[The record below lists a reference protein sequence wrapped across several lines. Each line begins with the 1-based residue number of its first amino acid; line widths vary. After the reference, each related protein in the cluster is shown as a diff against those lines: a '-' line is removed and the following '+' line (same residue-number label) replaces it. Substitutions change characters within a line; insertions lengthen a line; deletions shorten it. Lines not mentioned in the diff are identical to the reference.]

1 MTSDERDIRAAGNV
15 CTPASATPGVL
26 FLVQVR
32 AAVLKNTLRQ
42 VFQDRPLKFLGT
54 AASLLLIWAALYEL
68 LVQSLLVVNRSVLE
82 GIVATPV
89 MFHFLFLALMGMLTF
104 SNAIL
109 CYGILFK
116 RPEIG
121 YLLASPVEPRD
132 LVIVKFIESLV
143 LSSWS
148 LILLGLPLMMA
159 LARVYSEEWTFYPL
173 FLALFLAFIPLP
185 GALGLLLAWGSVMVC
200 PRTPRRALVL
210 VLVLIIVVGIWYFRG
225 ILATPMTTTDWLERF
240 YDRIGLL
247 GNALFPHT
255 WVSKGIMNALQG
267 RSGLGGYY
275 LYVTMANSL
284 FAGVVAVAVVSRR
297 FMPAYSRAQG
307 GRHRRVGIG
316 GKMLAWL
323 AELMFAYLP
332 KTQRLLAAKDLKAF
346 FRDPLQW
353 SQMAILLGLL
363 ILYVSNAQRTWADLN
378 DPRLQLLVA
387 FLNSVAISLILATFT
402 SRFVFPLVSLEGRQF
417 WLLGLLPLRR
427 SRLIIAKFLYALTLT
442 LITAL
447 VVMGASLWRL
457 DLSWPLRGAHL
468 VSLAAICIG
477 LCGLS
482 IGMGARMPVLH
493 ERNPA
498 RIAGGFGG
506 TVNLLMSVI
515 LVVVSLVG
523 VGIMSYRE
531 AEAGMGEFLNRTL
544 LFWVGATLAFNIA
557 VAAVALVVGIR
568 HFRRLEW

>member
-1 MTSDERDIRAAGNV
+1 MSSSDNEMPTTGAA
-15 CTPASATPGVL
+15 CAASARPGVL
-26 FLVQVR
+26 FLFQVR
-32 AAVLKNTLRQ
+32 AAILRNTLQQ
-42 VFQDRPLKFLGT
+42 VFQDRPLKLFGT
-54 AASLLLIWAALYEL
+54 AGSLVLIWVALYQL
-68 LVQSLLVVNRSVLE
+68 LVQSLLVVNKSVLE

-89 MFHFLFLALMGMLTF
+89 MFHFLFLALMGMLAF

-116 RPEIG
+116 RPEVG
-121 YLLASPVEPRD
+121 YLLAAPVEPRD

-159 LARVYSEEWTFYPL
+159 LARIYSEEWTFYPL

-200 PRTPRRALVL
+200 PRTPRRAIILA
-210 VLVLIIVVGIWYFRG
+210 LILITLAALWWFRG
-225 ILATPMTTTDWLERF
+225 ILATPMTSADWLKRF

-267 RSGLGGYY
+267 KSSLGGYY
-275 LYVTMANSL
+275 LYITLANSL
-284 FAGVVAVAVVSRR
+284 FASVVAVAVVSRR

-307 GRHRRVGIG
+307 GRNRSVGVG
-316 GKMLAWL
+316 GRMLAWL
-323 AELMFAYLP
+323 AEFMFAYLP

-353 SQMAILLGLL
+353 SQMAILFGLL
-363 ILYVSNAQRTWADLN
+363 VLYVSNAQRTWTDLN
-378 DPRLQLLVA
+378 NPRLQLLVA

-402 SRFVFPLVSLEGRQF
+402 SRFVFPLVSLEGQQF

-442 LITAL
+442 VITAMI
-447 VVMGASLWRL
+447 VMGASLWRL

-468 VSLAAICIG
+468 VSLAAVCIG

-482 IGMGARMPVLH
+482 IGMGARLPVLH

-506 TVNLLMSVI
+506 TVNLLMSVM
-515 LVVVSLVG
+515 LVVASLVG

-531 AEAGMGEFLNRTL
+531 AEAGMGEFVNQTL
-544 LFWVGATLAFNIA
+544 LFWVGATLALNIG
-557 VAAVALVVGIR
+557 VATVALVVGIR